1 MNSTDMRQAPSTPQG
16 GKLVTWLVIAV
27 LCAMLA
33 GAFALGYLGWF
44 RTDHDV
50 PEAGYVALVLGVV
63 FSLVVG
69 VGLMTLVFYSSRKG
83 YDEPVVLIKEPESDQ
98 EETRAARADLQQSGR

>member
-1 MNSTDMRQAPSTPQG
+1 MNSTDEQSVSSTPQD
-16 GKLVTWLVIAV
+16 GKLARWLVIAV

-33 GAFALGYLGWF
+33 GAVALGYLGWF

-63 FSLVVG
+63 FSLIVG
-69 VGLMTLVFYSSRKG
+69 IGLMALVFYSSRAG
-83 YDEPVVLIKEPESDQ
+83 YDEPAVLVQEPESDT
-98 EETRAARADLQQSGR
+98 EKGRGSPS